1 MSIKAH
7 DIFALVI
14 KLLGV
19 DWQPKHI
26 TIGLF
31 HTSETTRQV
40 LAKHVITLLDEN
52 GFLKKLLFML
62 KMKGKT

>member
-14 KLLGV
+14 KFLGV

-40 LAKHVITLLDEN
+40 LAKNVSTLLDEN
-52 GFLKKLLFML
+52 GF
-62 KMKGKT
+62 

>member
-1 MSIKAH
+1 MSKKTH

-14 KLLGV
+14 NFLGV

-31 HTSETTRQV
+31 HTSEIIRQV
-40 LAKHVITLLDEN
+40 LAKKVITLLDEF
-52 GFLKKLLFML
+52 GFF
-62 KMKGKT
+62 